1 MFTFVPLLFL
11 CPFARLIVYEVVS
24 LSVTLVF
31 VVVLAPGL
39 VPSAVVGEEG
49 VGSLWRVIDLGE
61 AEPLSQVERLGIDA
75 GSTCVSRISVSV
87 PVPYWL

>member
-1 MFTFVPLLFL
+1 MFSSVSLLFL

-49 VGSLWRVIDLGE
+49 VGSLWGVVDLGE
-61 AEPLSQVERLGIDA
+61 AEPLSPVERLGLDA
-75 GSTCVSRISVSV
+75 GST
-87 PVPYWL
+87 